1 MAVAVN
7 DNHDE
12 DAMADCFVGEI
23 RVFAGIKPPAGWV
36 FCNGQ
41 TLPITGNEAL
51 YSLIGTIYGGDGRT
65 TFGLPNLQGQLAI
78 GQGQATGS
86 TNNYAVGNSG
96 GQYSVTLT
104 QANMPAHNHSM
115 AAVSTA
121 ATSVSPQ
128 DNCFAAP
135 PTGFGEYVGASAP
148 NVTRLNLDPNLLTS
162 VGTGAAHLNVM
173 PTICTSYIIATTGL
187 YPDFP

>member
-1 MAVAVN
+1 
-7 DNHDE
+7 
-12 DAMADCFVGEI
+12 MADCFVGEI
-23 RVFAGIKPPAGWV
+23 RVFAGIKPPTGWV

-51 YSLIGTIYGGDGRT
+51 YSLIGTTYGGDGRT
-65 TFGLPNLQGQLAI
+65 SFGLPNLQGQLAI

-96 GQYSVTLT
+96 GQYTVTLT

-128 DNCFAAP
+128 GNCFAAP